1 MNEPGDRSRG
11 LGNVFKGGGG
21 ISRGLIDR
29 LRNDRGPN
37 LRGVGLVRGHFPLGI
52 REYLPNYLPRSRELR
67 CFTFLRDP
75 ADRTLSHYFRIP
87 ESATPYG
94 LPPLPDDATIED
106 ALERGYIHDNLHT
119 RMLCGQIEPFGTVD
133 EEMLEQ
139 AKRNLR
145 EELVFFGLTERF
157 DESLVLAKR
166 RLGFRSILYKT
177 SGRVNTARARG
188 EEVPDEL
195 LEAAREC
202 NRYDIELYRYAQE
215 LFDAAP
221 ERSELDFEVELAAL
235 RVAKA
240 DGELDAEVPMPDRYG
255 GDEQAWRML
264 LEARAEILRLEFAR
278 RRSRVPQI
286 APTVQGEVRESQLE
300 VARAKTRKLEQ
311 EVERLKDARARARKL
326 EKEVK
331 RLKDFRARA
340 RKLEQDVER
349 LEVAST
355 RAEQLERE
363 VQALTA
369 SSSRAKELEQD
380 LDQQV
385 ESLRTSAAR
394 TENLEHEVEA
404 LRGAS
409 ARAKELEDELEQQV
423 ERLEA
428 ARSRKTRLEHKV
440 ERLKAAAAARE

>member
-29 LRNDRGPN
+29 LRDDRGPN

-52 REYLPNYLPRSRELR
+52 RDYLSNCLPRSRELR
-67 CFTFLRDP
+67 CFTFLREP
-75 ADRTLSHYFRIP
+75 ADRTLSHYFRIR

-94 LPPLPDDATIED
+94 LPPLPADATIED

-119 RMLCGQIEPFGTVD
+119 RMLSGQVEPFGTVD

-195 LEAAREC
+195 LETAREY

-264 LEARAEILRLEFAR
+264 LEARTEAQHLEWELAEAGVRAAAAR
-278 RRSRVPQI
+278 RTMREVKEQMERMES
-286 APTVQGEVRESQLE
+286 APERLNE
-300 VARAKTRKLEQ
+300 LEQ
-311 EVERLKDARARARKL
+311 EVERLQAAADGEAGRESGSRRSQNGRGRTKRTARQPA
-326 EKEVK
+326 K
-331 RLKDFRARA
+331 RGGAGPKR
-340 RKLEQDVER
+340 
-349 LEVAST
+349 
-355 RAEQLERE
+355 
-363 VQALTA
+363 
-369 SSSRAKELEQD
+369 
-380 LDQQV
+380 
-385 ESLRTSAAR
+385 AAR
-394 TENLEHEVEA
+394 QSASNRSRPRPKRDSRRVSSK
-404 LRGAS
+404 RGAQSGARPRASGRRRGADS
-409 ARAKELEDELEQQV
+409 APGGEDG
-423 ERLEA
+423 
-428 ARSRKTRLEHKV
+428 
-440 ERLKAAAAARE
+440 

>member
-1 MNEPGDRSRG
+1 M
-11 LGNVFKGGGG
+11 
-21 ISRGLIDR
+21 
-29 LRNDRGPN
+29 
-37 LRGVGLVRGHFPLGI
+37 RGHFPLGI
-52 REYLPNYLPRSRELR
+52 REYLPKYVSRDRELR
-67 CFTFLRDP
+67 CFTFLREP
-75 ADRTLSHYFRIP
+75 ADRTLSHYFAIHEHARG
-87 ESATPYG
+87 YQ
-94 LPPLPDDATIED
+94 LPPLDPDATIED

-119 RMLCGQIEPFGTVD
+119 RMLSGQVEPFGTVD

-264 LEARAEILRLEFAR
+264 LEARTEILRLEFAR

-286 APTVQGEVRESQLE
+286 APTVQGEVRESQLKA
-300 VARAKTRKLEQ
+300 ARAKSRKLEQ
-311 EVERLKDARARARKL
+311 EVERLKDARARTRKL
-326 EKEVK
+326 EQEVK
-331 RLKDFRARA
+331 RLKDASARARKLEQEVKRLKDARARARKLEQEVKRLKDASARA

-363 VQALTA
+363 VEALRA
-369 SSSRAKELEQD
+369 SSSGAREHDLEHAKELE
-380 LDQQV
+380 
-385 ESLRTSAAR
+385 E
-394 TENLEHEVEA
+394 
-404 LRGAS
+404 
-409 ARAKELEDELEQQV
+409 ELEQQV
-423 ERLEA
+423 ALLDA
-428 ARSRKTRLEHKV
+428 ARSRKTKLEQKV
-440 ERLKAAAAARE
+440 ERLKAAAAARD

>member
-1 MNEPGDRSRG
+1 MS
-11 LGNVFKGGGG
+11 L
-21 ISRGLIDR
+21 
-29 LRNDRGPN
+29 
-37 LRGVGLVRGHFPLGI
+37 
-52 REYLPNYLPRSRELR
+52 
-67 CFTFLRDP
+67 
-75 ADRTLSHYFRIP
+75 
-87 ESATPYG
+87 
-94 LPPLPDDATIED
+94 PLPTGSPRFRPTPTIED

-119 RMLCGQIEPFGTVD
+119 RMLSGQVEPFGTVD

-195 LEAAREC
+195 LETAREY

-264 LEARAEILRLEFAR
+264 LEARTEAQHLEWELAEAGVRAAAAR
-278 RRSRVPQI
+278 RTMREVKEQMERMES
-286 APTVQGEVRESQLE
+286 APERLNE
-300 VARAKTRKLEQ
+300 LEQ
-311 EVERLKDARARARKL
+311 EVERLQAAADGEAGRESGSRRSQNGRGREAQPQDSPRRSEAERVPSARPGRAPPTGPGRAR
-326 EKEVK
+326 
-331 RLKDFRARA
+331 
-340 RKLEQDVER
+340 
-349 LEVAST
+349 SGT
-355 RAEQLERE
+355 P
-363 VQALTA
+363 
-369 SSSRAKELEQD
+369 
-380 LDQQV
+380 
-385 ESLRTSAAR
+385 
-394 TENLEHEVEA
+394 
-404 LRGAS
+404 GAS
-409 ARAKELEDELEQQV
+409 ARS
-423 ERLEA
+423 A
-428 ARSRKTRLEHKV
+428 ARSPALDRPHPAGAGAPIRGP
-440 ERLKAAAAARE
+440 AAGA